1 MTDTTE
7 PDLTDPHAIE
17 TGTAQPG
24 SIHYNMAA
32 IAQRIAVVGKLLTE
46 LKAQGEQLQQL
57 TIQTAPACATC
68 YTEERQGQR
77 PGHNLANA
85 VIDGTGYCH
94 EHLDLINGRLVPKKS
109 SGLIITGG

>member
-57 TIQTAPACATC
+57 TIQTALACATC
-68 YTEERQGQR
+68 YTEERAGTR
-77 PGHNLANA
+77 PGHNFANTTLA
-85 VIDGTGYCH
+85 GTSYCN
-94 EHLDLINGRLVPKKS
+94 EHLDLVNGRLVPKKS
-109 SGLIITGG
+109 SGLIVTGG